1 MGAAALMQI
10 ALSLISSGLGVAA
23 CTLTLAA
30 LRRYDLDGEL
40 SSAVMEAVGRLS
52 RFCAAALAA
61 MLLLS
66 AAAELAN
73 VLARPLGVSL
83 LSVNFPVSALIC
95 CFAVLLGA
103 RLVAAHKRLKDDND
117 LFV

>member
-1 MGAAALMQI
+1 MKGDKKTV
-10 ALSLISSGLGVAA
+10 LSPSRCLIL
-23 CTLTLAA
+23 
-30 LRRYDLDGEL
+30 
-40 SSAVMEAVGRLS
+40 
-52 RFCAAALAA
+52 CAAAAVAA

-66 AAAELAN
+66 AAVELAN

>member
-1 MGAAALMQI
+1 MKGDKKTV
-10 ALSLISSGLGVAA
+10 LSPSRCLIL
-23 CTLTLAA
+23 
-30 LRRYDLDGEL
+30 
-40 SSAVMEAVGRLS
+40 
-52 RFCAAALAA
+52 CAAALAA

-66 AAAELAN
+66 AAVDIVNAL
-73 VLARPLGVSL
+73 VRPAGVSL

>member
-1 MGAAALMQI
+1 MKGDRKTV
-10 ALSLISSGLGVAA
+10 LSPSRCLIL
-23 CTLTLAA
+23 
-30 LRRYDLDGEL
+30 
-40 SSAVMEAVGRLS
+40 
-52 RFCAAALAA
+52 CAAAAVA

-66 AAAELAN
+66 AAVELAN